1 MGMDHDHHRG
11 IAPPPKALK
20 CLKDYE
26 AREREATLGSARW
39 DAEMEWSL
47 EIGLPGSDS
56 IDDKTISTF
65 PCTELPHFANINAF
79 MSFPYLEDVR
89 EVAGSSTQIPR
100 GSRRGVES
108 GTRSAY
114 KGRGESGIQKTQGPG
129 WNPRPTKS
137 TPRSTVNSWTS
148 SERKSPPEKVVNQK
162 GSHMNR
168 EEATEL
174 ILEAKRE
181 KGLTF
186 EMIAN
191 KVGKHK
197 IWTTAALYGQHP
209 MSEDEAETVVD
220 LLGLDPEV
228 AGVLQEFPMRGSLET
243 DVPTDPTIYRIHEIT
258 QVYGTTIKALIHE
271 EFGDGIMS
279 AINFNMNIE
288 RVENPEGDRVR
299 ITYEGKFLP
308 YQW

>member
-1 MGMDHDHHRG
+1 MD
-11 IAPPPKALK
+11 
-20 CLKDYE
+20 
-26 AREREATLGSARW
+26 
-39 DAEMEWSL
+39 
-47 EIGLPGSDS
+47 
-56 IDDKTISTF
+56 
-65 PCTELPHFANINAF
+65 
-79 MSFPYLEDVR
+79 
-89 EVAGSSTQIPR
+89 
-100 GSRRGVES
+100 
-108 GTRSAY
+108 
-114 KGRGESGIQKTQGPG
+114 
-129 WNPRPTKS
+129 
-137 TPRSTVNSWTS
+137 
-148 SERKSPPEKVVNQK
+148 
-162 GSHMNR
+162 R

-186 EMIAN
+186 EAIAR

-197 IWTTAALYGQHP
+197 VWTTAALYGQHP

-220 LLGLDPEV
+220 LLGLDSEV

-243 DVPTDPTIYRIHEIT
+243 DVPTDPTIYRIHEVT

-279 AINFNMNIE
+279 AINFNMDIE
-288 RVENPEGDRVR
+288 RIENSEGDRVK